1 MPGFRAARQP
11 ACAAGS
17 PAFPSTGP
25 AVIRVA
31 SVRRDSIGDELG
43 ILPGTRLLQIN
54 GHDLRDT
61 LDLAFYESDE
71 SVQLLAETA
80 DGERVLYEI
89 EKEVDRS
96 IGLVP
101 EPDKV
106 RRCTNACP
114 FCFVKGNPKIE
125 KLRAGLYIKDDDYRL
140 SFMFGHYVTLTNLR
154 DDDWARIF
162 EQRLSPLY
170 VSVHAT
176 DPAVRLAM
184 LRNPRSAEINDHLDR
199 LAEGGIRIHA
209 QVVLCPELNDGEVLE
224 RTIRDLYARGNS
236 VLSLSIVPVGL
247 TDYNQDRGVRPLTR
261 AECVRSLDAVERA
274 RRRARRERDTAW
286 AYAADELFLQA
297 GLELPGA
304 EYFDDLELVA
314 NGVGAVS
321 DIRDRARADL
331 GVLPRL
337 PGTRIVMVTG
347 TSMAPHLAEI
357 GREVARATG
366 AEVETVRAENRL
378 FGPLV
383 TTAGLLGG
391 EDHLRAL
398 RPYADFDIAMVSRT
412 AINDEDLFLDDMSL
426 AELRAAL
433 PGLEIWPSEHVTDVL
448 RDIRP
453 CRP

>member
-1 MPGFRAARQP
+1 M
-11 ACAAGS
+11 
-17 PAFPSTGP
+17 
-25 AVIRVA
+25 IRVA

-43 ILPGTRLLQIN
+43 IQPGTRLLQIN
-54 GHDLRDT
+54 GNDLRDT

-71 SVQLLAETA
+71 SVRLLAETA

-125 KLRAGLYIKDDDYRL
+125 KLRAGLYVKDDDYRL

-176 DPAVRLAM
+176 DPAVRMAM
-184 LRNPRSAEINDHLDR
+184 LRNPRSAEIADHLDR

-224 RTIRDLYARGNS
+224 RTTTDLYARGDS

-247 TDYNQDRGVRPLTR
+247 TDYNHDRGVRPLTQ
-261 AECVRSLDAVERA
+261 AECIRTLELVERA
-274 RRRARRERDTAW
+274 RQRARRERDTAW

-297 GLELPGA
+297 GLEVPGA

-331 GVLPRL
+331 AGLPQL

-347 TSMAPHLAEI
+347 TSMAPHLTEI
-357 GREVARATG
+357 GREVAGATG
-366 AEVETVRAENRL
+366 AEVETVRTENHL

-398 RPYADFDIAMVSRT
+398 QPYADFDIGLISRT
-412 AINDEDLFLDDMSL
+412 AINDDDLFLDDMSL

-448 RDIRP
+448 RDMRP

>member
-1 MPGFRAARQP
+1 
-11 ACAAGS
+11 
-17 PAFPSTGP
+17 
-25 AVIRVA
+25 VIRVA
-31 SVRRDSIGDELG
+31 SVRSDSIGEELG
-43 ILPGTRLLQIN
+43 IRPGTRLLQIN
-54 GHDLRDT
+54 GNDLRDT

-71 SVQLLAETA
+71 TVRLLAETA
-80 DGERVLYEI
+80 DGDRILYEI
-89 EKEVDRS
+89 EKDVDRS

-154 DDDWARIF
+154 DEDWARIF

-176 DPAVRLAM
+176 DPDVRLAM
-184 LRNPRSAEINDHLDR
+184 LRNPRSAEIGEHLDR
-199 LAEGGIRIHA
+199 LATGGIRIHA

-224 RTIRDLYARGNS
+224 RTIRDLYARGDS

-247 TDYNQDRGVRPLTR
+247 TDYNQDRGVRPLTE
-261 AECVRSLDAVERA
+261 AECERTLDLVERA
-274 RRRARRERDTAW
+274 RQRARRERDTSW

-297 GLELPGA
+297 GREVPGA

-321 DIRDRARADL
+321 DIRDRARTDL
-331 GVLPRL
+331 AALPRL
-337 PGTRIVMVTG
+337 AGTRIVMVTG
-347 TSMAPHLAEI
+347 TSMAPHLTEI

-366 AEVETVRAENRL
+366 AAVETVRTENRL

-398 RPYADFDIAMVSRT
+398 RPYADFDIGLISRT
-412 AINDEDLFLDDMSL
+412 AINDDELFLDDMSL
-426 AELRAAL
+426 AELRTAL

-448 RDIRP
+448 RDMRP
-453 CRP
+453 CRQ

>member
-1 MPGFRAARQP
+1 M
-11 ACAAGS
+11 
-17 PAFPSTGP
+17 
-25 AVIRVA
+25 IRVA

-43 ILPGTRLLQIN
+43 IEPGTRLLQIN
-54 GHDLRDT
+54 GNDLRDA

-71 SVQLLAETA
+71 SVRLLAETA
-80 DGERVLYEI
+80 DGEPVLYEI

-125 KLRAGLYIKDDDYRL
+125 KLRAGLYVKDDDYRL

-154 DDDWARIF
+154 DEDWERIF

-176 DPAVRLAM
+176 DPAARMAM
-184 LRNPRSAEINDHLDR
+184 LRNPRSAEIADHLDR

-224 RTIRDLYARGNS
+224 RTIADLYARGDS
-236 VLSLSIVPVGL
+236 ILSLSIVPVGL
-247 TDYNQDRGVRPLTR
+247 TDYNQDRGVRPLTQ
-261 AECVRSLDAVERA
+261 AECVRTLDLVERA
-274 RRRARRERDTAW
+274 RQRASRERDTAW

-297 GLELPGA
+297 GLEVPGA

-331 GVLPRL
+331 AGLPRL

-357 GREVARATG
+357 GREVALATG
-366 AEVETVRAENRL
+366 ARMETVRTENRL

-398 RPYADFDIAMVSRT
+398 RPYADFDIGLISRT
-412 AINDEDLFLDDMSL
+412 AINDDDLFLDDMSL
-426 AELRAAL
+426 ADLRAAL

-448 RDIRP
+448 RDMRP